1 MATRAVKRKRGSNP
15 AGLPAAVSSHTAS
28 FSIAEITGS
37 HIDTPITTFVERASE
52 DNRRSYREEVI
63 VAPPSPVKRHRA
75 GQTHAAPTPSIQN
88 VQASATAA
96 ETYEMGFFL
105 DDNAPLT
112 SVAEPA
118 PRIVKPSDPALNR
131 FRLLRD
137 SYLGNML
144 RRDGL
149 IWPSGAE
156 FCFSCRKPPDSE
168 QFLFRCKN
176 CFGDQLLCPDCM
188 VATHGTNPLHRIERW
203 DGGCFVPSSL
213 CALGLRVQLGH
224 PPGECCSE
232 PLALHSSHFVVLH
245 TNGIHEDY
253 YSVLEKTTNN
263 AGIKPPNRYH
273 AFLRMVREYSHLLM
287 LKRAGRG
294 HAISGVMGT
303 QQGELAVRC
312 PCCPIPGVNLPDGW
326 ETAPPEFQFLY
337 IFFLAIDA
345 CFRLKRRLVSS
356 VLKDPSLGSGWAY
369 MVESVLYR
377 QFLLTVTDQKE
388 MSTCSGLAALDH
400 ANTKFSRGYA
410 ATGVGMGVC
419 ARHEFVQPNGV
430 GDLQKGERYANMDWI
445 AACIMIALDPRLR
458 KVISYDIVCQWWVN
472 LKKRL
477 LLLPPAVRW
486 HLILGLV
493 RFVIPKLHIKGHKI
507 PCQDKYS
514 LELVPGSAQTDG
526 EGIERPWAH
535 IGGVGSSTKEM
546 GPGSR
551 EDTLNGHWGSWNW
564 QKVVGMGERLRAKR
578 DRAAKEYATQLDS
591 FTLFSTEQGERVV
604 GWREMVDAYE
614 ADDTQ
619 KNPYRM
625 TTRGLTEAQVLL
637 EFEQEE
643 SERAAAGVPS
653 IHSVSP
659 SSFIAAGL
667 NVEEEQRRVR
677 VQVELKKSGT
687 TAQQIDIVAMRRA
700 LNRSLRR
707 LRELQATYTPV
718 SILALGQRENVPAD
732 EQPEHV
738 PLFLPSGLTPAQR
751 SSDSMAALAEIEN
764 RLRDVQL
771 SSSLELLRRKLHVK
785 SRLVTY
791 KSLQAR
797 AQGANT
803 RAKAIVDRNECKI
816 RLHSEKYQ
824 MAWEAKRKLGG
835 GDAAA
840 VGWTKLLKEDIRCME
855 DPEELSRREHKRKA
869 QDERRRQREEALRR
883 EGELPPLTEDE
894 ERVAR
899 GGESVRQVSWI
910 WTGAGMM
917 GADADLE
924 EALRIEW
931 CKAYARTRRWREEML
946 LVDEEVRRA
955 GVTLEFRAREW
966 DQRAMAV
973 PVGESQ
979 WEEWN
984 RATGRLAGW
993 TYERAEGAVAYALK
1007 QAAVFRDI
1015 AARLTISMT
1024 EVRRGR
1030 GKRRLM
1036 FDDEWVE
1043 GGENGAAGGSE
1054 VGGGEEQ
1061 ELEDLRGDEV
1071 ADDDFVFGGGADED

>member
-1 MATRAVKRKRGSNP
+1 
-15 AGLPAAVSSHTAS
+15 
-28 FSIAEITGS
+28 
-37 HIDTPITTFVERASE
+37 
-52 DNRRSYREEVI
+52 
-63 VAPPSPVKRHRA
+63 
-75 GQTHAAPTPSIQN
+75 
-88 VQASATAA
+88 
-96 ETYEMGFFL
+96 
-105 DDNAPLT
+105 
-112 SVAEPA
+112 
-118 PRIVKPSDPALNR
+118 
-131 FRLLRD
+131 
-137 SYLGNML
+137 ML

-156 FCFSCRKPPDSE
+156 FCYSCHKPLDSK

-176 CFGDQLLCPDCM
+176 CFGDQLLCADCM

-203 DGGCFVPSSL
+203 DSGCFVPSSL

-245 TNGIHEDY
+245 TNGIHKVAVDTCDCERRLWTGPPEDQLQRTGWFPATDHIPRTCTTIEMLNHFLLQTY
-253 YSVLEKTTNN
+253 QAKTTIKTTNN
-263 AGIKPPNRYH
+263 AGIKPPHRYH
-273 AFLRMVREYSHLLM
+273 AFLCMVCEYLHLLM

-303 QQGELAVRC
+303 QQGE
-312 PCCPIPGVNLPDGW
+312 
-326 ETAPPEFQFLY
+326 FLY

-345 CFRLKRRLVSS
+345 CFRLKHCLISS
-356 VLKDPSLGSGWAY
+356 VLKDPLLGLGWAY
-369 MVESVLYR
+369 MVESVLYH
-377 QFLLTVTDQKE
+377 QFLLTVTDKKE
-388 MSTCSGLAALDH
+388 MSTCSSLAALDH
-400 ANTKFSRGYA
+400 ANTKFSRGYT

-430 GDLQKGERYANMDWI
+430 GDLQKGDRAW
-445 AACIMIALDPRLR
+445 LVVRVVRLR

-472 LKKRL
+472 LKKHL
-477 LLLPPAVRW
+477 LLLPPAVWW
-486 HLILGLV
+486 HLILRLV
-493 RFVIPKLHIKGHKI
+493 CFVIPKLHIKGHKI
-507 PCQDKYS
+507 PSQDKYS
-514 LELVPGSAQTDG
+514 LELVPGSVQTDG

-564 QKVVGMGERLRAKR
+564 QKVVGMAPLSER

-604 GWREMVDAYE
+604 GWREMVEAYE

-643 SERAAAGVPS
+643 SERAAVGVPS

-659 SSFIAAGL
+659 SSFIAASL
-667 NVEEEQRRVR
+667 NVEEEQCRVR
-677 VQVELKKSGT
+677 VQVELKKSGM

-718 SILALGQRENVPAD
+718 SILALGQRKNVPAD

-738 PLFLPSGLTPAQR
+738 PLFLPSGLTPVQH

-764 RLRDVQL
+764 CLRDVQL
-771 SSSLELLRRKLHVK
+771 SSSLELLRRKLHIK

-791 KSLQAR
+791 KSLQACV
-797 AQGANT
+797 QGANT
-803 RAKAIVDRNECKI
+803 RAKAI
-816 RLHSEKYQ
+816 
-824 MAWEAKRKLGG
+824 EAKRKRG
-835 GDAAA
+835 AAA

-869 QDERRRQREEALRR
+869 QDERRRQREEALQR

-894 ERVAR
+894 EHVAR

-931 CKAYARTRRWREEML
+931 CKAYARTRRWQEEML
-946 LVDEEVRRA
+946 LVDEEVWRA
-955 GVTLEFRAREW
+955 GVTLEFRACEW

-973 PVGESQ
+973 PIGESQ

-984 RATGRLAGW
+984 WATGRLAGW

-1007 QAAVFRDI
+1007 QVAVLRDI

-1024 EVRRGR
+1024 E
-1030 GKRRLM
+1030 
-1036 FDDEWVE
+1036 
-1043 GGENGAAGGSE
+1043 GGENGAAGRSE

-1071 ADDDFVFGGGADED
+1071 ADDDFVFGGSADED